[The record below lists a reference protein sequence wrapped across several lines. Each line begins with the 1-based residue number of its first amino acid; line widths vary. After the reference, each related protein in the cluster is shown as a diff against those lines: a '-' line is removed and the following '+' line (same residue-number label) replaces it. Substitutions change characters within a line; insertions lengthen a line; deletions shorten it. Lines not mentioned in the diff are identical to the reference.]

1 VLTRRRHAKGGD
13 PVRRITIVRLLA
25 LVGGVLM
32 AIFQGDF
39 IWP

>member
-1 VLTRRRHAKGGD
+1 
-13 PVRRITIVRLLA
+13 VRRITIVRLLA
-25 LVGGVLM
+25 LVGGALM